1 MNAKEIINRL
11 GGVSEEVLKEA
22 LQCQTEDEL
31 LALADRKGAEL
42 TEGEATE
49 LFGLLRSQAEGMS
62 LEQLEMVTGG
72 LKVLGTTG
80 DEEGGNPRV

>member
-31 LALADRKGAEL
+31 LALADRKGVEL
-42 TEGEATE
+42 TEGEAT
-49 LFGLLRSQAEGMS
+49 LAAFPGRGN
-62 LEQLEMVTGG
+62 
-72 LKVLGTTG
+72 VLGTA
-80 DEEGGNPRV
+80 